1 MGLREDMALGP
12 VDADGDLGAGGAEFL
27 EEAAVSAD
35 PQVVLGYLHCTE
47 VAGAWCSIKAQE
59 QPGDGDHV
67 VLHEGL
73 WGSRA
78 M

>member
-1 MGLREDMALGP
+1 MLRKGCRQYPEPQNCSDPRRMPGLCRTYGT
-12 VDADGDLGAGGAEFL
+12 V
-27 EEAAVSAD
+27 
-35 PQVVLGYLHCTE
+35 YLARTYGTE
-47 VAGAWCSIKAQE
+47 VAGAWCGVKAQQ

-78 M
+78 T